1 MYAPPRGKEG
11 SMSHVTRRD
20 FMKTAGTVAGVAI
33 ATTYSP
39 LTYAANE
46 RIRVGMIG
54 TGGQGSKHIEY
65 GIRNTPRLKLVAICD
80 VYRLHRNLALKLIDE
95 TYPEDEA
102 MEVVEYKG
110 DYREMLDKEK
120 LDAVVISTP
129 LDRHYGMVIE
139 CLDRGLYVFCEKCMA
154 HSVEECRHIV
164 TKCHETGRFCQV
176 GHQRR
181 YNPIYNKAVWLARD
195 TPAIGRI
202 NHVSAQWHR
211 NEDWRRY
218 VDPTYPLDATEA
230 QFIDNLDEHLNWR
243 VYFKHS
249 GGLMTELGTHQTDIG
264 TWFLG
269 TPPAKVIA
277 YGGTDYWRDGRDVE
291 DNVTVMY
298 TYDIG
303 RSARSF
309 RAAQPRTMLQD
320 RLKLGKPYDVRFTYS
335 SITANAKKGAVET
348 IHGDI
353 GTLEL
358 SEALGGRYYP
368 EWGPIADKKEML
380 KAMSAEQQAQ
390 DVVARVTQPPA
401 EVFARGVPIEI
412 YPSEES
418 NEILTIDQPEIDTY
432 QFLAFAD
439 DIVNNTVPKANQYV
453 GLLTAITGLSAVQS
467 LHEKKEIDIDPAWYT
482 FDFDVPDPYRYDF
495 FPGNKFE
502 PPEDDTYPYT

>member
-1 MYAPPRGKEG
+1 
-11 SMSHVTRRD
+11 MSHVSRRD
-20 FMKTAGTVAGVAI
+20 FMKTAGNVAGVAI

-54 TGGQGSKHIEY
+54 TGGQGGKHIEY
-65 GIRNTPRLKLVAICD
+65 GILNTPRLQLVAICD
-80 VYRLHRNLALKLIDE
+80 VYRLHRHSALKMID
-95 TYPEDEA
+95 TMYPEEEA
-102 MEVVEYKG
+102 AEVAEYKA
-110 DYREMLDKEK
+110 DFREMLDNEE

-129 LDRHYGMVIE
+129 LDCHFEMVIE
-139 CLDRGLYVFCEKCMA
+139 CLDRGLWVFCEKCLA
-154 HSVEECRHIV
+154 YTIDQCRQIV

-181 YNPIYNKAVWLARD
+181 YNPSYNKALWLARN
-195 TPAIGRI
+195 TPIIGRI

-218 VDPTYPLDATEA
+218 VDPTYRLDANEA
-230 QFIDNLDEHLNWR
+230 MFIKDLDEHLNWR
-243 VYFKHS
+243 LYYKHS
-249 GGLMTELGTHQTDIG
+249 GGLMTELGTHQTDIA

-269 TPPAKVIA
+269 TPPTKVIA

-303 RSARSF
+303 RSDPSFLLAPIRTQTQLRSQLS
-309 RAAQPRTMLQD
+309 R
-320 RLKLGKPYDVRFTYS
+320 PYSVRFTYS

-358 SEALGGRYYP
+358 SEAMGARYFP
-368 EWGPIADKKEML
+368 EWGPIADKNAML
-380 KAMSAEQQAQ
+380 QAMTAEQQAQ
-390 DVVARVTQPPA
+390 DVIARVTQPPA
-401 EVFARGVPIEI
+401 EAFANGLPIEI
-412 YPSEES
+412 HPSEES
-418 NEILTIDQPEIDTY
+418 NEVLTIGQLEIDTY
-432 QFLAFAD
+432 QFRAFAE

-467 LHEKKEIDIDPAWYT
+467 LREKKEIDVDPAWYT
-482 FDFDVPDPYRYDF
+482 FDFDVPDPYRYDY

-502 PPEDDTYPYT
+502 EPEDTYPYV